1 MNRTTHTL
9 TRTGIVL
16 AVALALGACASAPTS
31 TTLLEQAHA
40 EFGAAQADPN
50 TARYAPV
57 ELKSAADAMA
67 LADASAAHADSP
79 ASVDKLAYLARQKTA
94 LAQEAAKQKAAE
106 ADVAS
111 AGKERDRMRLAQ
123 RTEEADRAHAAAEAS
138 NQRAGMAIVSAADAQ
153 RQAADARAQTRDAQD
168 QAHDAQAR
176 ADQLQL
182 LLTELSAKKTERG
195 IVITMSDVLFATDIA
210 RLNPQGLETAR
221 KLAEVL
227 KQNPQR
233 TVAVEGFTD
242 STGSAA
248 HNQDLS
254 QRRAESVREALVQQG
269 VQGERV
275 SARGYGEGRPVATN
289 DSAAN
294 RHLNRR
300 VEIVLSN
307 DVVPVSQR

>member
-1 MNRTTHTL
+1 MNTTLHTL
-9 TRTGIVL
+9 TRTAIVL
-16 AVALALGACASAPTS
+16 AVAAALGACASAPTS
-31 TTLLEQAHA
+31 TALLDQAHVDYR
-40 EFGAAQADPN
+40 AAQSDPE
-50 TARYAPV
+50 TTRYAPA
-57 ELKSAADAMA
+57 EMKNAGDAMA
-67 LADASAAHADSP
+67 LADASAAHADS
-79 ASVDKLAYLARQKTA
+79 AAAVDRLAYLSRQKTA
-94 LAQEAAKQKAAE
+94 LAQEAPRQKAAE

-138 NQRAGMAIVSAADAQ
+138 NQRAGMAIVNAADAQ

-168 QAHDAQAR
+168 QANDAR
-176 ADQLQL
+176 ARAEQLQVL
-182 LLTELSAKKTERG
+182 LNELSAKQTERG
-195 IVITMSDVLFATDIA
+195 IVITMSDVLFATDVA

-221 KLAEVL
+221 KLAELL

-242 STGSAA
+242 STGSAG

-254 QRRAESVREALVQQG
+254 QRRAESVREALGQQG
-269 VQGERV
+269 VDPARV

-289 DSAAN
+289 DTAAN
-294 RHLNRR
+294 RQLNRR

-307 DVVPVSQR
+307 EVAAATPR